1 MKPLFVIAVL
11 AAVHLGPSVAAAQ
24 SDGRTGSPSRLVFDT
39 TKIQVLTAKRRY
51 TLRVQLAVSGRQ
63 MARGLMFRK
72 TLKPYDGMLFD
83 FGGLTI
89 ARMWM
94 RNTEIPLDMIFIKA
108 DGTIESIGKGV
119 PFSQRIVQ
127 SGEEVRAVLEVRQGT
142 AKRLGIK
149 PGDRIRHEIFG
160 SPLKKPP
167 SYKPRKRRKKR
178 S

>member
-1 MKPLFVIAVL
+1 MKILGTLAVFALL
-11 AAVHLGPSVAAAQ
+11 AGAAPATLHAQ
-24 SDGRTGSPSRLVFDT
+24 SDLVFDT
-39 TKIQVLTAKRRY
+39 TRIQVMTAKRKY
-51 TLRVQLAVSGRQ
+51 AMRVQLAVSGRQ

-94 RNTEIPLDMIFIKA
+94 KDTKIELDMLFIKA
-108 DGTIESIGKGV
+108 DGTIESIGHGV
-119 PFSQRIVQ
+119 PFSFLIIQ
-127 SGEEVRAVLEVRQGT
+127 SKGEVRAVLEIPHGT
-142 AKRLGIK
+142 AKKLGIK

-160 SPLKKPP
+160 SPLKKLP
-167 SYKPRKRRKKR
+167 SYKPKPHRKKR